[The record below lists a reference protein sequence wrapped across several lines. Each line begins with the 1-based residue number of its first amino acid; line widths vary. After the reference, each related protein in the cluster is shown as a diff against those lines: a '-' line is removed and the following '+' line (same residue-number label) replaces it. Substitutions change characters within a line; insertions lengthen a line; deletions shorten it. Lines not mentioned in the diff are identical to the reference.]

1 MRIFDLHEYDGK
13 DAEKANSGNEGNTGQ
28 QIAFAL
34 AIAKKEKQQIDNG
47 SQPERDDIG
56 PLI

>member
-13 DAEKANSGNEGNTGQ
+13 APEKANSASKGDTGQ

-47 SQPERDDIG
+47 SQPERDDIS
-56 PLI
+56 PFS